1 MRSSIDVRD
10 LISADRSWRGE
21 CGICVPRRKHDERYR
36 IALAVTQ
43 FVQQFEA
50 GTRGQRDIEHG
61 DVEVVGGECPARL
74 VDRIDRHDFGLG
86 AQRAGDDTK

>member
-10 LISADRSWRGE
+10 LISADRS
-21 CGICVPRRKHDERYR
+21 CSANPDLVLRRKYHEGYC

-50 GTRGQRDIEHG
+50 GTRGQCDVEYG
-61 DVEVVGGECPARL
+61 DVEVVGGERPARL

-86 AQRAGDDTK
+86 AQRVGDDTK